1 MRRPDLFWIPFFCY
15 GLGILW
21 LHEYK
26 ELFDWVSGLAI
37 FFLVALGIG
46 VWFLKISSQILW
58 VLVGAFFFF
67 LGGGFGI
74 SQIGFSDTDIEFQP
88 LGKQTL
94 SGTLQNVQ
102 QGERDGKRYLQ
113 GRVLLSERM
122 EESQIIPTTGQ
133 VNFWLQ
139 PISEED
145 AEQWHDGLGVS
156 VTGDLRI
163 REQYRNPGPWLI
175 WEEKSGRGVFRLIKP
190 MENSEA
196 FRWNPAFDQKITGWA
211 AEIRKRFIRGMAKV
225 MPEKDLQILRGL
237 LFGGQEGISPEIRRN
252 FAATGMTHI
261 LSVSGTH
268 LAALFAGILWLG
280 KVFRM
285 KRIWVGLIG
294 IVVISFYSLLCAFPS
309 PVVRSL
315 FMSLGVIIALMAE
328 RERSGQ
334 RIFALTLLGML
345 IWEPR
350 WIFDISFQLSAT
362 ATMGLM
368 IALPYLEERKTWKN
382 FWRGPIIFTLGAQL
396 LSLPFMATYFQEISM
411 ISFLSNLFLLP
422 LFEGSL
428 ILGLLGSGF
437 SYLHEGIAQFFWI
450 LSSLSLGASLE
461 GIRFF
466 AKIPFALLPLPSM
479 NFWSG
484 LWYYLGIV
492 IFVVGITWGKI
503 NKKAFVGSALGITI
517 MVSTFYIPFYSM
529 ESQELEIHV
538 IDVGQGD
545 SILLKTPDHKAILID
560 TGGIPGVNSDFN
572 IGERVVAPYL
582 WRLGIRELDLLII
595 SHGDEDH
602 IGGSKE
608 ILKRIPA
615 KEIWIPA
622 SAAGYFDER
631 KEQVKVP
638 LIDEVKEIDGISLRV
653 VAQPPVKEKSWSQII
668 EVSYGEHRFLFTGDL
683 DGKEEKALLEK
694 GNLGKIT
701 GLKVGHHGS
710 KNGSSFELLNRIQP
724 EFAFISVGEANRFGH
739 PTIQA
744 LGRLKSVGSE
754 IYRTDLQG
762 RILIRSDGKRYIIE
776 TMSRR
781 EKNNEY
787 H

>member
-15 GLGILW
+15 GFGILW

-26 ELFDWVSGLAI
+26 GLFDWVSGLAI
-37 FFLVALGIG
+37 FFLSAFGIG
-46 VWFLKISSQILW
+46 TWFLKKPSWLLW
-58 VLVGAFFFF
+58 ALVGIFFFF

-74 SQIGFSDTDIEFQP
+74 SQIGFSETDIEFQP

-102 QGERDGKRYLQ
+102 QGEKDGKRYLQ
-113 GRVLLSERM
+113 GRVILSERI
-122 EESQIIPTTGQ
+122 EKNKSIPATGQ

-139 PISEED
+139 PISADD

-163 REQYRNPGPWLI
+163 REQYRNPGPWLT
-175 WEEKSGRGVFRLIKP
+175 WEEKSGRGVFRSIKP
-190 MENSEA
+190 LEDSAA
-196 FRWNPAFDQKITGWA
+196 FRWNPVYDQKITGWA
-211 AEIRKRFIRGMAKV
+211 AEVRKSFIRGMAKV
-225 MPEKDLQILRGL
+225 MPEKDLQLLRGL
-237 LFGGQEGISPEIRRN
+237 LFGGQEGVSAEIRKS
-252 FAATGMTHI
+252 FAVTGMTHI

-280 KVFRM
+280 RILRM
-285 KRIWVGLIG
+285 KRIWIGSIG
-294 IVVISFYSLLCAFPS
+294 ILVISFYSLLCAFPP

-315 FMSLGVIIALMAE
+315 FMSLGVIVALIAE

-334 RIFALTLLGML
+334 RIFAMTLLGML

-396 LSLPFMATYFQEISM
+396 LSLPFMAAYFQEISI

-422 LFEGSL
+422 LFESSL

-437 SYLHEGIAQFFWI
+437 SYFHEGIAQFFWI

-466 AKIPFALLPLPSM
+466 SKVPFALLPLPSM
-479 NFWSG
+479 DFWSG
-484 LWYYLGIV
+484 LCYYCGII
-492 IFVVGITWGKI
+492 IFSAGIRWGKT
-503 NKKAFVGSALGITI
+503 NKKAFSISAFGVIL
-517 MVSTFYIPFYSM
+517 MVSAFYIPFYPV
-529 ESQELEIHV
+529 ESEELEIHV
-538 IDVGQGD
+538 LDVGQGD
-545 SILLKTPDHKAILID
+545 SILIKTPDHKVILID
-560 TGGIPGVNSDFN
+560 TGGIPGANNDFN

-582 WRLGIRELDLLII
+582 WRLGIRKLELLII

-602 IGGSKE
+602 MGGSKE

-622 SAAGYFDER
+622 SAAGYFDEK
-631 KEQVKVP
+631 KEQLRIP
-638 LIDEVKEIDGISLRV
+638 LEGENREFGKISVRV
-653 VAQPPVKEKSWSQII
+653 IAQPPVKEKSWSQII
-668 EVSYGEHRFLFTGDL
+668 EISYGEHRFLFTGDL
-683 DGKEEKALLEK
+683 EGKEEKVLLEK
-694 GNLGKIT
+694 GKLGKIT
-701 GLKVGHHGS
+701 GLKVGHHGA
-710 KNGSSFELLNRIQP
+710 KNGSSFELLNQIQP
-724 EFAFISVGEANRFGH
+724 EFAVISVGEANRFGH
-739 PTIQA
+739 PTIQT
-744 LGRLKSVGSE
+744 LGRLKSVGSKV
-754 IYRTDLQG
+754 YRTDLQG
-762 RILIRSDGKRYIIE
+762 RILIRSDGNQYRIE
-776 TMSRR
+776 TMSRQ
-781 EKNNEY
+781 EKSNEY